1 MSIDALSLAAIR
13 DELLQQVRGC
23 RVQKIIPTGDL
34 SVVLEV
40 YNPGLRQRK
49 QFVFSADAQNA
60 RVHLITQKASQQPGE
75 SSPFLLLLRKYVR
88 YGIITAIEQSQSE
101 RILTFTIEKKFPA
114 GKRPVYSAAN
124 TPPVSKDDDDDEEFN
139 EDTAEDLE
147 IYQSRLVCEIMG
159 RHSNI
164 ALLSEDEVIID
175 VIKRVAPSKNRY
187 RLILPHQPYVSPPA
201 QDKQIFH
208 RDTPDTFARRMDAL
222 KKSQP
227 AMTLW
232 QALVSTFS
240 GVSPQIAREVAYRI
254 AERKEQTIEQTTL
267 ETFQRWDSVYGDLS
281 RLIAPLN
288 PYQVPRK
295 EEAEKFSLVKDENG
309 RIVAFAPYEL
319 RQFREKGLEPEFV
332 ESISYAAELFYSQ
345 VDEVSGQVQRKQ
357 EIAGRINEHY
367 ERLRRKANALEGSIK
382 KAESAEELKRKG
394 EAIYAHLWEIT
405 PEMTEL
411 VTDGLKIKLNPD
423 LKPSENAQMYFRE
436 YDKAKQAMAGV
447 PELLAEVRQ
456 SIEYL
461 DEMQTQLEL
470 AETYDEVIN
479 LKNEL
484 EDSGYGTKE
493 QSNKPA
499 PKKSKR
505 KQINTPMYTS
515 SEGFTI
521 FVGKSAQHNDFVTF
535 ELGDRND
542 LWLHARGVPGSH
554 VIIKTTGR
562 EVPDQT
568 LLEAAQIA
576 LYYSKNRT
584 NSKGEVTY
592 APQKYI
598 RKVKGPFPGLVTVSN
613 DKSINVAPKKPA
625 KGK

>member
-13 DELLQQVRGC
+13 DELEAQVRGC
-23 RVQKIIPTGDL
+23 RIQKIIPTGEL
-34 SVVLEV
+34 SVVLEA

-49 QFVFSADAQNA
+49 QFVLSADAQNA
-60 RVHLITQKASQQPGE
+60 RVHLMTQKASQMPGE
-75 SSPFLLLLRKYVR
+75 VSPFLLLLRKYVR
-88 YGIITAIEQSQSE
+88 YGIITTIEQSQSE
-101 RILTFTIEKKFPA
+101 RILTFTIEKKFPT
-114 GKRPVYSAAN
+114 GKRPRFDAAN
-124 TPPVSKDDDDDEEFN
+124 TPPTAKDLDDDDDELTDDN
-139 EDTAEDLE
+139 AADLE

-164 ALLSEDEVIID
+164 ALLSEDNVIID

-187 RLILPHQPYVSPPA
+187 RLILPHQLYVTPPS
-201 QDKQIFH
+201 QDKQVFH
-208 RDTPDTFARRMDAL
+208 RDTSDSFVMRMDLL
-222 KKSQP
+222 KKNQP
-227 AMTLW
+227 KQTLA

-254 AERKEQTIEQTTL
+254 AERKEQTIEETTL
-267 ETFQRWDSVYGDLS
+267 DTFQRWDSVYGDLS
-281 RLIAPLN
+281 KILAPLN
-288 PYQVPRK
+288 PYKLPRN
-295 EEAEKFSLVKDENG
+295 EGDHVVSIVKNG
-309 RIVAFAPYEL
+309 ERIVAFAPYEL
-319 RQFREKGLEPEFV
+319 RQFREKELEPEFV
-332 ESISYAAELFYSQ
+332 ESISQAAELFFSQ
-345 VDEVSGQVQRKQ
+345 VDEVSGQAQRKH

-367 ERLRRKANALEGSIK
+367 ERLRRKANAMEGSIK

-405 PEMTEL
+405 PEMTDFSAE
-411 VTDGLKIKLNPD
+411 GLKIKLNPD
-423 LKPSENAQMYFRE
+423 LKPSENAQAYFRE

-447 PELLAEVRQ
+447 PELLAEVKQ

-461 DEMQTQLEL
+461 DEMLTQLEL
-470 AETYDEVIN
+470 AETFEEVNN
-479 LKNEL
+479 LKGEL
-484 EDSGYGTKE
+484 QESGYGTKE
-493 QSNKPA
+493 PNNKPA

-505 KQINTPMYTS
+505 RLPQTPAYTS

-521 FVGKSAQHNDFVTF
+521 YVGKSSQHNDYVTF

-554 VIIKTTGR
+554 VIIKTMGK

-576 LYYSKNRT
+576 LYYSKNRL

-592 APQKYI
+592 APQRYI
-598 RKVKGPFPGLVTVSN
+598 RKVKGPYPGLVTYSN
-613 DKSINVAPKKPA
+613 DKSLNVTPKKPV
-625 KGK
+625 KPK